1 LPGTSVQKA
10 KNVQKVQHSQKATT
24 HIAVQQAQKQPP
36 TVQKQPPTVQKQ
48 PPTVQK
54 QPPTVQKQFSEVSTH
69 PAKVQTTN
77 KQMNLN
83 KKPEIKH

>member
-24 HIAVQQAQKQPP
+24 HIAVQQ
-36 TVQKQPPTVQKQ
+36 VQKQ